1 MKFAAILASVVAVA
15 SATDMEDSNA
25 VLAAY
30 DWNSD
35 GYVSGSE
42 LDSLMADMRTEC
54 GKACPDGLTVEGF
67 HHGNLPRRRDTE
79 WGTSRCR

>member
-1 MKFAAILASVVAVA
+1 
-15 SATDMEDSNA
+15 MEDSNA

-54 GKACPDGLTVEGF
+54 GGACPDGLNVADFDGDKDGKFDFWDVWGLCFTVAINKAF
-67 HHGNLPRRRDTE
+67 YIPM
-79 WGTSRCR
+79 